1 MIWSI
6 IYVHIQYI
14 YIYLYIHDV
23 LYVSIRFFVQTQ
35 GRNVWRKKGR
45 REGMHECK
53 TGRNHE
59 HSRHTLNLRRIH
71 EWYIYIY
78 RAYFPKAP
86 QNIHIRICQSPTPY
100 RKITCWVMLPFGTL
114 LRIMTPPKKKKEKH
128 VVRFTACRYRH
139 RRTLFYFWMRF
150 RCDLDQ
156 TSSLPRVIV
165 RFGSSFLLM
174 SQPDGS
180 KGVDELL
187 VDDVLWLCFT
197 TMGCQNMSKQH

>member
-1 MIWSI
+1 MNDI
-6 IYVHIQYI
+6 YI
-14 YIYLYIHDV
+14 YI
-23 LYVSIRFFVQTQ
+23 
-35 GRNVWRKKGR
+35 
-45 REGMHECK
+45 
-53 TGRNHE
+53 
-59 HSRHTLNLRRIH
+59 
-71 EWYIYIY
+71 
-78 RAYFPKAP
+78 AYFPKVP

-174 SQPDGS
+174 SQPMEARVLMDCWWMMCYDCVS
-180 KGVDELL
+180 PQW
-187 VDDVLWLCFT
+187 DVKT
-197 TMGCQNMSKQH
+197 CQYKTKK